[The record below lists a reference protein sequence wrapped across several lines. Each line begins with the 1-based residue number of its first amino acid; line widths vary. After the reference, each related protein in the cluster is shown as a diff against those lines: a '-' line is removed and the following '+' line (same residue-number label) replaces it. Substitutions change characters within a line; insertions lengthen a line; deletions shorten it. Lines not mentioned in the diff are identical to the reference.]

1 MKTVNIKERK
11 MSENTKKTQ
20 ISIDGQDFCM
30 EDMTE
35 QQRLLVNH
43 CLDLDRKIAS
53 AQFSLDQLNVGK
65 QAFVKM
71 LKEALEKKAEAVQ

>member
-1 MKTVNIKERK
+1 
-11 MSENTKKTQ
+11 MSEKKANL
-20 ISIDGQDFCM
+20 INIDGIEHDL
-30 EDMTE
+30 DAMTD

-53 AQFSLDQLNVGK
+53 AQFNLDQLNVGK

-71 LKEALEKKAEAVQ
+71 LKEALEKKPDEVETVEAVETIQ